1 MADPIRWARYR
12 WQRLISAEGR
22 ESSSSNSSSKCHQSS
37 KTTGKHRIVIPCL
50 GHFKEEYEKVSKLY
64 MNNKIRTT
72 KYTLLNFLP
81 RNLFEQFH
89 RVANLYFL
97 FLVVLNWVPLVEA
110 FQKEITMLPL
120 VGVLTIIAVKD
131 GLEDYSRYKMD
142 KQINNLLTKVYSRCK
157 LAEEVIFHCPHGFSN
172 PFHPVWRVR
181 KEKKYIDECW
191 KNVNVGDFVRLSR
204 NEIIPAD
211 MVLLY
216 SSDLDGICYIET
228 AGLDGETNLK
238 QRQVV
243 KGYAEQ
249 VSEIDPE
256 EFSSRIECESP
267 NNNLSRFR
275 GFVEHSNKDRV
286 ALSKENLLLRGCTVR
301 NTEAVVGIVVYAG
314 HETKAMLNNNGPHYK
329 RSKLERKVNTDILWC
344 VLLLILMCL
353 TGAIGHGIWLTRY
366 SEIPFINIPKPD
378 GKSVPPVLAGFY
390 MFWTMIILLQVLIPV
405 SLYVS
410 IEIVK
415 LGQIYLI
422 QNDIDFYHEKTDSTI
437 QCRALN
443 IAEDLGQ
450 IQYIFSDKTGTL
462 TENKMVFRRCSI
474 AGQEYCH
481 EENAKRLESYQ
492 DMDSE
497 HEDSVDCQ
505 CGSSTHMSKWQR
517 HSCRAVCEPL
527 NRKSLNQLSG
537 SYPAFIR
544 ENGAGGGPHSG
555 HMAFSSPIETDV
567 IPDTQLLEKFS
578 QISFHSYQQSEEA
591 SSKLTLE
598 TMYITDFFLA
608 LAICNTVVVSV
619 PHQPRQKMRLS
630 SLGRMP
636 IKSLEDIR
644 QMFQRLSVRRLSSS
658 PLPSVKESS
667 SESPNSFVRKLS
679 IFRMKLASPALDGA
693 AQRAGEPHNTD
704 SPENSQVPQELDM
717 VNGAGCEPNSAVSS
731 IELSPLPKLCYEAE
745 SPDEAA
751 LVHAA
756 RAYKCVLQSRTPD
769 QVTVDFAGLGSL
781 TFQLLHILP
790 FDSLRKRMSVVV
802 RHPISNKVVVYT
814 KGADSVMMD
823 LLRTASEA
831 CTNNSEI
838 EEKIKERTQQHL
850 DDYARRGLRT
860 LCIAKKVMSDAEYAE
875 WLNHHF
881 LAETSIDNREKLL
894 LESATRLET
903 ELTLLGATGIEDRLQ
918 EGVPDT
924 IQALR
929 KAGIKIWMLTGDKR
943 ETAVNIA
950 YACKLLEPD
959 DRIFSL
965 KSQSRDVC
973 ALVMSK
979 ILEDIQKNAS
989 AKKKPSQKLGNVFTS
1004 PSTQTPGFSAGLVI
1018 DGRTLEH
1025 VLHDSLQ
1032 SIFLEL
1038 TEKCRAVVCC
1048 QATPLQ
1054 KSVLVKLVRSKLKAV
1069 TLAVGD
1075 GANDV
1080 SMIQVADTGVGI
1092 SGQEGMQA
1100 VMASDFAI
1108 SQFRH
1113 LRKLLLVHGHW
1124 CYTRLANMVLYY
1136 FYKNVTYVNLLF
1148 WYQFF
1153 CGFSGTSMTDYWILI
1168 LFNLLFTSVP
1178 PIIYGVL
1185 DKDVSAEILMQLPQL
1200 YMMSQKSVA
1209 YVPSTLWITLLDAFY
1224 QSLVC
1229 FFVPYFTYYDS
1240 DIDIL
1245 SFGNPINTAALFT
1258 ILFHLLIEC
1267 KSVTWIHTVV
1277 IVGSILFYFIFT
1289 LAFGATCKTHN
1300 PRSNSYWI
1308 MEKHITDPVFYLV
1321 FLLTTCVA
1329 LLPRYFLRVLQGTLF
1344 PSPLLRAKHLDRL
1357 TLEGQTE
1364 AIKRWKD
1371 ECDVNDRGES
1381 QATSV
1386 SFSSAAGA
1394 VSEEETIDSVLP
1406 TSKTPFQACSRDGL
1420 VEDTSSLLDI
1430 QDDSG
1435 STNDLNSK
1443 KTEFL
1448 NLSKE
1453 TNTDTFGGINS
1464 CAKVSACASE
1474 VGSSAVSPADKA
1486 GLNSLLCEEDALV
1499 CFTKL
1504 EC

>member
-1 MADPIRWARYR
+1 MADPIQWARYR
-12 WQRLISAEGR
+12 WQRLISTEGG
-22 ESSSSNSSSKCHQSS
+22 EGSSSSSSSNKCYQSS
-37 KTTGKHRIVIPCL
+37 KTSGKHRIVIPCL

-120 VGVLTIIAVKD
+120 IAVLTIIAVKD
-131 GLEDYSRYKMD
+131 GLEDYSKYKMD
-142 KQINNLLTKVYSRCK
+142 KRINNLLTKVYS
-157 LAEEVIFHCPHGFSN
+157 
-172 PFHPVWRVR
+172 R

-191 KNVNVGDFVRLSR
+191 KNVNVGDFIRLSR

-216 SSDLDGICYIET
+216 SSDPDGICYIET

-243 KGYAEQ
+243 RGYSEQ

-256 EFSSRIECESP
+256 KFSSRIECESP
-267 NNNLSRFR
+267 NNDLTRFR

-286 ALSKENLLLRGCTVR
+286 GLSKENLLLRGCTVR

-314 HETKAMLNNNGPHYK
+314 HETKAMLNNSGPHYK

-353 TGAIGHGIWLTRY
+353 TGAIGHGIWLSRY
-366 SEIPFINIPKPD
+366 SEIPFFNIPEPD
-378 GKSVPPVLAGFY
+378 GKLISPTLAGFN

-422 QNDIDFYHEKTDSTI
+422 QNDIDFYHEKTDSTV

-492 DMDSE
+492 EVNSE
-497 HEDSVDCQ
+497 DEDSADRQ
-505 CGSSTHMSKWQR
+505 CGSSTHMSEW
-517 HSCRAVCEPL
+517 HGHNCSAVNEPL
-527 NRKSLNQLSG
+527 NRKSLHQLSG
-537 SYPAFIR
+537 SYPAPGR
-544 ENGAGGGPHSG
+544 EDRAGDVPHSG
-555 HMAFSSPIETDV
+555 HFAFSSPIETDV
-567 IPDTQLLEKFS
+567 VPDTQLLEKFN
-578 QISFHSYQQSEEA
+578 QISSHSCQQSEEA
-591 SSKLTLE
+591 SSNLSLE

-619 PHQPRQKMRLS
+619 PNQPRKKMRLS
-630 SLGRMP
+630 SLGRTP
-636 IKSLEDIR
+636 IKSLEEIR
-644 QMFQRLSVRRLSSS
+644 QMFQRFSVWRLSSS

-667 SESPNSFVRKLS
+667 SESPSSFVSKLS

-693 AQRAGEPHNTD
+693 VQGAAEPLNTD
-704 SPENSQVPQELDM
+704 SPENSPVPQELDI
-717 VNGAGCEPNSAVSS
+717 VNAAVGCEHNSAASS
-731 IELSPLPKLCYEAE
+731 FELSPLPKLCYEAE

-756 RAYKCVLQSRTPD
+756 RAYKCILQSRTPD

-790 FDSLRKRMSVVV
+790 FDSVRKRMSVVV
-802 RHPISNKVVVYT
+802 RHPVSNSVVVYT

-823 LLRTASEA
+823 LLRTASEG
-831 CTNNSEI
+831 TNNSEM
-838 EEKIKERTQQHL
+838 EQKKIKERTQKHL

-860 LCIAKKVMSDAEYAE
+860 LCVAKKVLSDAEYAE

-881 LAETSIDNREKLL
+881 LAETSIDNREVLL
-894 LESATRLET
+894 LESAIRLET

-959 DRIFSL
+959 DRIFTL
-965 KSQSRDVC
+965 KSQSRDAC

-979 ILEDIQKNAS
+979 ILEGIQKNTS
-989 AKKKPSQKLGNVFTS
+989 AKKKPSQKLGNVFAS
-1004 PSTQTPGFSAGLVI
+1004 PSTQAPGFSAGLVI

-1032 SIFLEL
+1032 NIFLEL

-1048 QATPLQ
+1048 RATPLQ
-1054 KSVLVKLVRSKLKAV
+1054 KSVLVRLVRNKLKAM

-1124 CYTRLANMVLYY
+1124 CYTRLTNMVLYF
-1136 FYKNVTYVNLLF
+1136 FYKNVAYVNLLF

-1185 DKDVSAEILMQLPQL
+1185 DKDVPAEILMQLPQL

-1209 YVPSTLWITLLDAFY
+1209 YLPSTFWMTLLDAFY

-1229 FFVPYFTYYDS
+1229 FFVPYFTYYGS
-1240 DIDIL
+1240 DIDIF
-1245 SFGNPINTAALFT
+1245 SFGNPINTAALFI

-1277 IVGSILFYFIFT
+1277 IIGSILFYFVFT
-1289 LAFGATCKTHN
+1289 LAFGATFKTRN
-1300 PRSNSYWI
+1300 QPSNSYWI
-1308 MEKHITDPVFYLV
+1308 MEKHMTDPVFYLV
-1321 FLLTTCVA
+1321 CILTTCVA
-1329 LLPRYFLRVLQGTLF
+1329 LLPRYLLRVLQGTLF
-1344 PSPLLRAKHLDRL
+1344 MSPVVRAKHLDRL
-1357 TLEGQTE
+1357 TPEEQKE

-1371 ECDVNDRGES
+1371 DFIVNGRVEF
-1381 QATSV
+1381 QATS
-1386 SFSSAAGA
+1386 
-1394 VSEEETIDSVLP
+1394 
-1406 TSKTPFQACSRDGL
+1406 
-1420 VEDTSSLLDI
+1420 
-1430 QDDSG
+1430 
-1435 STNDLNSK
+1435 
-1443 KTEFL
+1443 
-1448 NLSKE
+1448 
-1453 TNTDTFGGINS
+1453 
-1464 CAKVSACASE
+1464 
-1474 VGSSAVSPADKA
+1474 GSSTFCS
-1486 GLNSLLCEEDALV
+1486 S
-1499 CFTKL
+1499 
-1504 EC
+1504 

>member
-12 WQRLISAEGR
+12 WQRLISTEGG
-22 ESSSSNSSSKCHQSS
+22 ESSSSNNSTNKCYQSS
-37 KTTGKHRIVIPCL
+37 KTIGKHRIVIPCL

-64 MNNKIRTT
+64 MNNKIQTT

-81 RNLFEQFH
+81 QNLFEQFH

-120 VGVLTIIAVKD
+120 VAVLTIIAVKD
-131 GLEDYSRYKMD
+131 GLEDYSKYKMD
-142 KQINNLLTKVYSRCK
+142 KQINNLLTKVYSR
-157 LAEEVIFHCPHGFSN
+157 
-172 PFHPVWRVR
+172 
-181 KEKKYIDECW
+181 KEKKYMDECW
-191 KNVNVGDFVRLSR
+191 KNVNVGDFIRLSR
-204 NEIIPAD
+204 NEVIPAD

-216 SSDLDGICYIET
+216 SSDPDGICYIDT
-228 AGLDGETNLK
+228 AGLDGESNLK

-243 KGYAEQ
+243 RGFSEQ

-256 EFSSRIECESP
+256 KFSSRIVCENP
-267 NNNLSRFR
+267 NNDLSHFK

-286 ALSKENLLLRGCTVR
+286 GLSKENLLLRGCTVR

-314 HETKAMLNNNGPHYK
+314 HETKAMLNNSGPHYK

-353 TGAIGHGIWLTRY
+353 TGAIGHGIWLSRY
-366 SEIPFINIPKPD
+366 SEIPFFNIPEPD
-378 GKSVPPVLAGFY
+378 GKWIPPTLAGFN
-390 MFWTMIILLQVLIPV
+390 MFWTMIILLQVLIPI

-474 AGQEYCH
+474 AGREYCH

-492 DMDSE
+492 EMDSE
-497 HEDSVDCQ
+497 DEDSADHQ
-505 CGSSTHMSKWQR
+505 CSASIHMSKWR
-517 HSCRAVCEPL
+517 GHNCRAVNEPL
-527 NRKSLNQLSG
+527 NRKSLDRLPG
-537 SYPAFIR
+537 SSPVLGR
-544 ENGAGGGPHSG
+544 EDGTGDVPHLG
-555 HMAFSSPIETDV
+555 HVAFSSPIETDV
-567 IPDTQLLEKFS
+567 VPDAQLLEKFR
-578 QISFHSYQQSEEA
+578 QISSYSCQQSEEA
-591 SSKLTLE
+591 SSKLSLE

-619 PHQPRQKMRLS
+619 PNQPRQKMRLS
-630 SLGRMP
+630 PLGRMP
-636 IKSLEDIR
+636 IKSLEEIR

-658 PLPSVKESS
+658 PLQSVKESS
-667 SESPNSFVRKLS
+667 SESPNSFVSKLS
-679 IFRMKLASPALDGA
+679 IFRTKLSSPALDGA
-693 AQRAGEPHNTD
+693 AQRAAEPHNTD
-704 SPENSQVPQELDM
+704 SPENSQVPQELEM
-717 VNGAGCEPNSAVSS
+717 VNVAADCEHNSAVSS

-756 RAYKCVLQSRTPD
+756 RAYKCILQSRTPD
-769 QVTVDFAGLGSL
+769 RVTVDFAGLGSL

-790 FDSLRKRMSVVV
+790 FDSVRKRMSVVV
-802 RHPISNKVVVYT
+802 RHPVSSKVVVYT

-823 LLRTASEA
+823 LLRTVSED
-831 CTNNSEI
+831 TKNSEM
-838 EEKIKERTQQHL
+838 EQKKIKERTQKHL

-860 LCIAKKVMSDAEYAE
+860 LCVAKKVMSDSEYAE

-881 LAETSIDNREKLL
+881 LAETSIDNREELL
-894 LESATRLET
+894 LESAIRLET

-959 DRIFSL
+959 DRIFTL
-965 KSQSRDVC
+965 RSQSRDAC
-973 ALVMSK
+973 ALVMNK
-979 ILEDIQKNAS
+979 ILEGIQNTS
-989 AKKKPSQKLGNVFTS
+989 AKKRPSHKLGSVSAS
-1004 PSTQTPGFSAGLVI
+1004 PPTQTPGFSAGLVI

-1032 SIFLEL
+1032 NIFLEL

-1048 QATPLQ
+1048 RATPLQ
-1054 KSVLVKLVRSKLKAV
+1054 KSVLVRLVRNKLKAM

-1080 SMIQVADTGVGI
+1080 SMIQVADIGVGI

-1100 VMASDFAI
+1100 VMASDFAV

-1124 CYTRLANMVLYY
+1124 CYTRLTNMVLYF
-1136 FYKNVTYVNLLF
+1136 FYKNVAYVNLLF

-1209 YVPSTLWITLLDAFY
+1209 YLPSTFWITLLDAFY

-1229 FFVPYFTYYDS
+1229 FFVPYFTYYGS
-1240 DIDIL
+1240 DIDIF
-1245 SFGNPINTAALFT
+1245 SFGNPINTAALFI

-1277 IVGSILFYFIFT
+1277 LVGSILLYFIFT
-1289 LAFGATCKTHN
+1289 LAFGATHN
-1300 PRSNSYWI
+1300 SPSNPYWI
-1308 MEKHITDPVFYLV
+1308 MEKHMMDPVFYLV
-1321 FLLTTCVA
+1321 CLLTTCVA
-1329 LLPRYFLRVLQGTLF
+1329 LLPRYLLRVLQGTLF
-1344 PSPLLRAKHLDRL
+1344 PSPVLRAKHLERL
-1357 TLEGQTE
+1357 TPWEQRE
-1364 AIKRWKD
+1364 AIKRWND
-1371 ECDVNDRGES
+1371 DCAVNSGVES
-1381 QATSV
+1381 QATSGA
-1386 SFSSAAGA
+1386 SSSATGA
-1394 VSEEETIDSVLP
+1394 VSEEESIASVLP

-1420 VEDTSSLLDI
+1420 VEDTSISPDI
-1430 QDDSG
+1430 
-1435 STNDLNSK
+1435 
-1443 KTEFL
+1443 
-1448 NLSKE
+1448 
-1453 TNTDTFGGINS
+1453 
-1464 CAKVSACASE
+1464 
-1474 VGSSAVSPADKA
+1474 
-1486 GLNSLLCEEDALV
+1486 
-1499 CFTKL
+1499 
-1504 EC
+1504 

>member
-1 MADPIRWARYR
+1 MVFLTA
-12 WQRLISAEGR
+12 
-22 ESSSSNSSSKCHQSS
+22 
-37 KTTGKHRIVIPCL
+37 L
-50 GHFKEEYEKVSKLY
+50 GDLK
-64 MNNKIRTT
+64 
-72 KYTLLNFLP
+72 
-81 RNLFEQFH
+81 

-142 KQINNLLTKVYSRCK
+142 KQINNLLTKVYS
-157 LAEEVIFHCPHGFSN
+157 
-172 PFHPVWRVR
+172 R

-275 GFVEHSNKDRV
+275 GFVEHSDTDRV
-286 ALSKENLLLRGCTVR
+286 ALSKDNLLLRGCTVR

-314 HETKAMLNNNGPHYK
+314 HETKAMLNNSGPHYK
-329 RSKLERKVNTDILWC
+329 RSKLERRVNTDILWC

-366 SEIPFINIPKPD
+366 SEIPFFNIPKPD
-378 GKSVPPVLAGFY
+378 GKSVPPILGGFY

-474 AGQEYCH
+474 AGREYCH

-492 DMDSE
+492 EMHSE
-497 HEDSVDCQ
+497 DEDSADCQ
-505 CGSSTHMSKWQR
+505 CGSSAHTSEWHR
-517 HSCRAVCEPL
+517 HNCRAVCEPL
-527 NRKSLNQLSG
+527 NRKSVNRLSG

-544 ENGAGGGPHSG
+544 EGGAGGGPQSG

-567 IPDTQLLEKFS
+567 IPDAQLLEKFS

-591 SSKLTLE
+591 SSKLSLE

-667 SESPNSFVRKLS
+667 SESPSSFVRKLS
-679 IFRMKLASPALDGA
+679 IFKMKLASPALNGA
-693 AQRAGEPHNTD
+693 TQRAGEPHNTD
-704 SPENSQVPQELDM
+704 SPENSQVPQELDT
-717 VNGAGCEPNSAVSS
+717 VNVAAGCEPSNAVSS
-731 IELSPLPKLCYEAE
+731 IELSPLPKLYYEAE

-769 QVTVDFAGLGSL
+769 QVTVDFGGLGSL

-823 LLRTASEA
+823 LLRTASE
-831 CTNNSEI
+831 EI
-838 EEKIKERTQQHL
+838 EEKRIKERTQQHL

-903 ELTLLGATGIEDRLQ
+903 DLTLLGATGIEDRLQ

-959 DRIFSL
+959 DRIFTL

-989 AKKKPSQKLGNVFTS
+989 AKKKPRQKLGNVSAS
-1004 PSTQTPGFSAGLVI
+1004 PSTQAPGFSAGLVI

-1032 SIFLEL
+1032 NIFLEL

-1054 KSVLVKLVRSKLKAV
+1054 KSVLVKLVRSKLEAM

-1080 SMIQVADTGVGI
+1080 SMIQVADIGVGI

-1100 VMASDFAI
+1100 VMASDFAV

-1124 CYTRLANMVLYY
+1124 CYTRLTNMVLYY

-1200 YMMSQKSVA
+1200 YTMSQKSVA
-1209 YVPSTLWITLLDAFY
+1209 YLPSTLWITLLDAFY

-1277 IVGSILFYFIFT
+1277 IVGSILCYFIFT

-1308 MEKHITDPVFYLV
+1308 MEKHMTDPVFYLV

-1329 LLPRYFLRVLQGTLF
+1329 LLPRYLLRVLQGTLF
-1344 PSPLLRAKHLDRL
+1344 PSQLLRAKRLDRL
-1357 TLEGQTE
+1357 TPEGQRE
-1364 AIKRWKD
+1364 SIKTWKA
-1371 ECDVNDRGES
+1371 ECNVNDRGES
-1381 QATSV
+1381 QVTSV

-1394 VSEEETIDSVLP
+1394 VSEEESIDNVLP

-1420 VEDTSSLLDI
+1420 VEDTSFLLDI
-1430 QDDSG
+1430 QDDSS
-1435 STNDLNSK
+1435 STNCLNSK

-1453 TNTDTFGGINS
+1453 TNTDTFADNNS
-1464 CAKVSACASE
+1464 CAKVCVCASE
-1474 VGSSAVSPADKA
+1474 SSAVSLAEKA
-1486 GLNSLLCEEDALV
+1486 GLNSLLCEEDAL
-1499 CFTKL
+1499 L
-1504 EC
+1504 

>member
-22 ESSSSNSSSKCHQSS
+22 EGSSSSNSNNKCYQSS
-37 KTTGKHRIVIPCL
+37 KTIGKHRIVIPCL

-120 VGVLTIIAVKD
+120 VAVLTIIAVKD
-131 GLEDYSRYKMD
+131 GLEDYSKYKMD
-142 KQINNLLTKVYSRCK
+142 KQINNLLTKVYS
-157 LAEEVIFHCPHGFSN
+157 
-172 PFHPVWRVR
+172 R

-191 KNVNVGDFVRLSR
+191 KNVNVGDFIRLSR

-216 SSDLDGICYIET
+216 SSDPDGICYIET

-243 KGYAEQ
+243 RGYSEQ

-256 EFSSRIECESP
+256 KFSSRIECESP
-267 NNNLSRFR
+267 NNDLSRFR

-286 ALSKENLLLRGCTVR
+286 GLSKENLLLRGCTVR

-314 HETKAMLNNNGPHYK
+314 HETKAMLNNSGPHYK
-329 RSKLERKVNTDILWC
+329 RSKLERRVNTDILWC

-353 TGAIGHGIWLTRY
+353 TGAIGHGIWLSRY
-366 SEIPFINIPKPD
+366 SEIPFFNIPEPD
-378 GKSVPPVLAGFY
+378 GKSIPPTLAGFN
-390 MFWTMIILLQVLIPV
+390 MFWTMIILLQ
-405 SLYVS
+405 
-410 IEIVK
+410 
-415 LGQIYLI
+415 
-422 QNDIDFYHEKTDSTI
+422 KTDSTI

-492 DMDSE
+492 EMDSE
-497 HEDSVDCQ
+497 DEDSADRQ
-505 CGSSTHMSKWQR
+505 CGSSTHMSKCQG
-517 HSCRAVCEPL
+517 HNCRGVNEPL
-527 NRKSLNQLSG
+527 NRKSLKQLSG
-537 SYPAFIR
+537 SYPALGR
-544 ENGAGGGPHSG
+544 EDGAGDVPHSG
-555 HMAFSSPIETDV
+555 RVAFSSPIETDV
-567 IPDTQLLEKFS
+567 VPDTQLLEKFS
-578 QISFHSYQQSEEA
+578 QISSHSYQQAEEA
-591 SSKLTLE
+591 ISKLSLE

-619 PHQPRQKMRLS
+619 PNQPRQKMRRS

-636 IKSLEDIR
+636 IKSLEEIR
-644 QMFQRLSVRRLSSS
+644 QMFQRLSVWRLSSS

-667 SESPNSFVRKLS
+667 PESPNSFVSKLS
-679 IFRMKLASPALDGA
+679 IFRMKLASSASDAAAEGA
-693 AQRAGEPHNTD
+693 AEPLNTD
-704 SPENSQVPQELDM
+704 CPENCQMPQELDM
-717 VNGAGCEPNSAVSS
+717 VNVAAGCEHSSAASS
-731 IELSPLPKLCYEAE
+731 TEESPLTKLCYEAE

-756 RAYKCVLQSRTPD
+756 RAYKCILQSRTPD

-790 FDSLRKRMSVVV
+790 FDSVRKRMSVVV
-802 RHPISNKVVVYT
+802 RHPVSNSVVVYT

-823 LLRTASEA
+823 LLRTASEVG
-831 CTNNSEI
+831 TSNSEM
-838 EEKIKERTQQHL
+838 EQKKIKERTQKHL

-875 WLNHHF
+875 WLNQHF
-881 LAETSIDNREKLL
+881 LAETSIDNREALL

-943 ETAVNIA
+943 ETAINIA

-959 DRIFSL
+959 DRIFTL
-965 KSQSRDVC
+965 KSQSKDAC

-979 ILEDIQKNAS
+979 ILEGIQKNTS
-989 AKKKPSQKLGNVFTS
+989 AKKNSSQNLGNVSAS
-1004 PSTQTPGFSAGLVI
+1004 PSTQAPGFSAGLVI
-1018 DGRTLEH
+1018 DGSTLEH

-1032 SIFLEL
+1032 NIFLEL

-1054 KSVLVKLVRSKLKAV
+1054 KSVLVRLVRNKLKAM

-1124 CYTRLANMVLYY
+1124 CYTRLTNMVLYF
-1136 FYKNVTYVNLLF
+1136 FYKNVAYVNLLF

-1185 DKDVSAEILMQLPQL
+1185 DKDVPAEILMQLPQL

-1209 YVPSTLWITLLDAFY
+1209 YLPSTFWITLLDAFY

-1229 FFVPYFTYYDS
+1229 FFVPYFTYYGS
-1240 DIDIL
+1240 DIDIF
-1245 SFGNPINTAALFT
+1245 SFGNPINTAALFI
-1258 ILFHLLIEC
+1258 ILLHLLIEC

-1277 IVGSILFYFIFT
+1277 IVGSILFYFVFS

-1300 PRSNSYWI
+1300 PPSNPYWI
-1308 MEKHITDPVFYLV
+1308 MEKHMSDPVFYLV
-1321 FLLTTCVA
+1321 CLLTTCVA
-1329 LLPRYFLRVLQGTLF
+1329 LLPRYLLRVLQGTLF
-1344 PSPLLRAKHLDRL
+1344 MSPVVRAKHLDRL
-1357 TLEGQTE
+1357 THEEQRE

-1371 ECDVNDRGES
+1371 DCIVNCRVEF
-1381 QATSV
+1381 QATSG
-1386 SFSSAAGA
+1386 SSIPATGA
-1394 VSEEETIDSVLP
+1394 VSEEESITSVLP
-1406 TSKTPFQACSRDGL
+1406 TSKTPFQACLRDGL
-1420 VEDTSSLLDI
+1420 VEDTSFLPDI
-1430 QDDSG
+1430 QDESG
-1435 STNDLNSK
+1435 TTNGLNSEK
-1443 KTEFL
+1443 PVFL
-1448 NLSKE
+1448 NSSKE
-1453 TNTDTFGGINS
+1453 TNSDTLDGKNS
-1464 CAKVSACASE
+1464 GAKVRACASE
-1474 VGSSAVSPADKA
+1474 EVSSAVSLGHKAD
-1486 GLNSLLCEEDALV
+1486 LNSVLCEEDTLV
-1499 CFTKL
+1499 YFTKL

>member
-22 ESSSSNSSSKCHQSS
+22 ECSSSSNSSSKCYQSS

-72 KYTLLNFLP
+72 RYTLLTFLP

-89 RVANLYFL
+89 RAANLYFL

-120 VGVLTIIAVKD
+120 LGVLTIIAVKD

-142 KQINNLLTKVYSRCK
+142 KQINNLVTKVYSR
-157 LAEEVIFHCPHGFSN
+157 
-172 PFHPVWRVR
+172 
-181 KEKKYIDECW
+181 KEKKYVDECW
-191 KNVNVGDFVRLSR
+191 KNVSVGDFIRLSR

-216 SSDLDGICYIET
+216 SSDPDGICYIET

-243 KGYAEQ
+243 RGFSEQ

-267 NNNLSRFR
+267 NNDLSRFR
-275 GFVEHSNKDRV
+275 GFVEHSNMDRV
-286 ALSKENLLLRGCTVR
+286 GLSKENLLLRGCTVR

-314 HETKAMLNNNGPHYK
+314 HETKAMLNNSGPHYK
-329 RSKLERKVNTDILWC
+329 RSKLERKVNADILWC
-344 VLLLILMCL
+344 VLLLLLMCL
-353 TGAIGHGIWLTRY
+353 TGAIGHGIWLSRY
-366 SEIPFINIPKPD
+366 SEIPFFNIPRPD
-378 GKSVPPVLAGFY
+378 GKSSPPALAGFY
-390 MFWTMIILLQVLIPV
+390 MFWTMIILLQVLIPI

-492 DMDSE
+492 EMDSE
-497 HEDSVDCQ
+497 DENSADCQ
-505 CGSSTHMSKWQR
+505 CDSSTPRSKYQGF
-517 HSCRAVCEPL
+517 CQAVCEPL
-527 NRKSLNQLSG
+527 NGKSLNQLSG
-537 SYPAFIR
+537 SYSAFKGQD
-544 ENGAGGGPHSG
+544 EAGDTPHSG
-555 HMAFSSPIETDV
+555 DMAFSSPIETDV
-567 IPDTQLLEKFS
+567 VPDTQLLEKFS
-578 QISFHSYQQSEEA
+578 QISFRSYQQSEEA
-591 SSKLTLE
+591 SGELSLE

-608 LAICNTVVVSV
+608 LAICNTVVVSD
-619 PHQPRQKMRLS
+619 PNQPRQKMRVS
-630 SLGRMP
+630 SLSKMP
-636 IKSLEDIR
+636 IKSLEEIR
-644 QMFQRLSVRRLSSS
+644 QMFQRFSVWRLSSS

-667 SESPNSFVRKLS
+667 SESPNNFVRKLS
-679 IFRMKLASPALDGA
+679 IFRMKLASPTLDGA
-693 AQRAGEPHNTD
+693 AQRVFEPHKTD
-704 SPENSQVPQELDM
+704 SPENSQVPGELHL
-717 VNGAGCEPNSAVSS
+717 VNVAAGGEPNQAMSS
-731 IELSPLPKLCYEAE
+731 IELSPIPKLCYEAE

-790 FDSLRKRMSVVV
+790 FDSVRKRMSVVV
-802 RHPISNKVVVYT
+802 RHPVSNKVVVYT

-823 LLRTASEA
+823 LLRPAPEVHS
-831 CTNNSEI
+831 NSSEI
-838 EEKIKERTQQHL
+838 EEKIKDRTQQHL
-850 DDYARRGLRT
+850 DGYARRGLRT

-875 WLNHHF
+875 WLNHRF
-881 LAETSIDNREKLL
+881 LAETSIDNREDLL
-894 LESATRLET
+894 LESAMRLET
-903 ELTLLGATGIEDRLQ
+903 KLTLLGATGIEDRLQ

-950 YACKLLEPD
+950 YACKLLEPE
-959 DRIFSL
+959 DRIFTL
-965 KSQSRDVC
+965 KSQSRDAC

-979 ILEDIQKNAS
+979 ILETIQKNAS
-989 AKKKPSQKLGNVFTS
+989 VKKKNSEKLENVS
-1004 PSTQTPGFSAGLVI
+1004 ACPSTQAQGFNAGLVI

-1032 SIFLEL
+1032 NIFLEL
-1038 TEKCRAVVCC
+1038 TGKCRAVVCC

-1054 KSVLVKLVRSKLKAV
+1054 KSVLVKLVRSKLKAM

-1124 CYTRLANMVLYY
+1124 CYSRLTNMVLYY

-1185 DKDVSAEILMQLPQL
+1185 DKDVSAEILMELPQL
-1200 YMMSQKSVA
+1200 YTMSQKSVA
-1209 YVPSTLWITLLDAFY
+1209 YLPSTFWITLLDAFY

-1229 FFVPYFTYYDS
+1229 FFVPYFTYCGS
-1240 DIDIL
+1240 DIDIF
-1245 SFGNPINTAALFT
+1245 SFGNPINTAALF
-1258 ILFHLLIEC
+1258 IMLFHLLIEC

-1277 IVGSILFYFIFT
+1277 IVGSILFYFVFT

-1300 PRSNSYWI
+1300 PRSDFYWI
-1308 MEKHITDPVFYLV
+1308 MEKHMADPVFYLV
-1321 FLLTTCVA
+1321 CLLTTCIA
-1329 LLPRYFLRVLQGTLF
+1329 LLPRYLTRVLQGTLF
-1344 PSPLLRAKHLDRL
+1344 PSPVLRAKYLVRL
-1357 TLEGQTE
+1357 SPEEQRK
-1364 AIKRWKD
+1364 AIRRWKD
-1371 ECDVNDRGES
+1371 ECNVNDRVKL
-1381 QATSV
+1381 QPTSV
-1386 SFSSAAGA
+1386 PSAAGA
-1394 VSEEETIDSVLP
+1394 VSKEERTDSVLP
-1406 TSKTPFQACSRDGL
+1406 ASKTSFQTCLRDGL
-1420 VEDTSSLLDI
+1420 VKNTSLLPDI
-1430 QDDSG
+1430 QVESG
-1435 STNDLNSK
+1435 STSGLNSE
-1443 KTEFL
+1443 KTEFI
-1448 NLSKE
+1448 KE
-1453 TNTDTFGGINS
+1453 N
-1464 CAKVSACASE
+1464 
-1474 VGSSAVSPADKA
+1474 
-1486 GLNSLLCEEDALV
+1486 
-1499 CFTKL
+1499 
-1504 EC
+1504 

>member
-12 WQRLISAEGR
+12 WRRLISTEGT
-22 ESSSSNSSSKCHQSS
+22 ECSSNCSSSKCCQSS

-64 MNNKIRTT
+64 MNNKIQTT
-72 KYTLLNFLP
+72 RYTLLNFLP

-120 VGVLTIIAVKD
+120 LGVLTVIAVKD

-142 KQINNLLTKVYSRCK
+142 KQINNLVTKVYS
-157 LAEEVIFHCPHGFSN
+157 
-172 PFHPVWRVR
+172 R

-216 SSDLDGICYIET
+216 SSDPDGICYIET

-243 KGYAEQ
+243 RGYSEQ

-256 EFSSRIECESP
+256 EYSSRIECESP
-267 NNNLSRFR
+267 NNDLSRFR
-275 GFVEHSNKDRV
+275 GFVEHSNMDRV
-286 ALSKENLLLRGCTVR
+286 GLSKENLLLRGCAVR

-314 HETKAMLNNNGPHYK
+314 HETKAMLNNSGPHYK
-329 RSKLERKVNTDILWC
+329 RSKMERKVNSDILWC
-344 VLLLILMCL
+344 VLLLLLMCL
-353 TGAIGHGIWLTRY
+353 TGAIGHGIWLSTY
-366 SEIPFINIPKPD
+366 SEVPFFNIPRPD
-378 GKSVPPVLAGFY
+378 GKSSHPILAGFY
-390 MFWTMIILLQVLIPV
+390 MFWTMIILFQVLIPV

-437 QCRALN
+437 QCQALN
-443 IAEDLGQ
+443 ITEDLGQ

-481 EENAKRLESYQ
+481 EGNAKRLESYQ
-492 DMDSE
+492 EMDLE
-497 HEDSVDCQ
+497 DEDSTDCQ
-505 CGSSTHMSKWQR
+505 CGSSIPTSKCQG
-517 HSCRAVCEPL
+517 HNCRAECEPL
-527 NRKSLNQLSG
+527 NRKSLNHSG
-537 SYPAFIR
+537 SYSAFKR
-544 ENGAGGGPHSG
+544 QDEAGDIPHSG
-555 HMAFSSPIETDV
+555 DMAFSSPIETDV
-567 IPDTQLLEKFS
+567 VPDTQLRQKFS

-591 SSKLTLE
+591 SSKLSLE

-608 LAICNTVVVSV
+608 LAICNTVVVSG

-630 SLGRMP
+630 SPSRMP
-636 IKSLEDIR
+636 IKPLEEIR
-644 QMFQRLSVRRLSSS
+644 QMFQRFSVWRLSSS
-658 PLPSVKESS
+658 PLPSVKEAS
-667 SESPNSFVRKLS
+667 SESPNNFVKKLS
-679 IFRMKLASPALDGA
+679 LFRMKLASPTLDGA
-693 AQRAGEPHNTD
+693 AHRVSEPHNTD
-704 SPENSQVPQELDM
+704 SPENSQVPGELHLVD
-717 VNGAGCEPNSAVSS
+717 VAAGGEPNQAVSS
-731 IELSPLPKLCYEAE
+731 IELSPIPKLCYEAE

-781 TFQLLHILP
+781 KFQLLHILP

-802 RHPISNKVVVYT
+802 RHPVSNKVVVYT

-823 LLRTASEA
+823 LLRTASEVH
-831 CTNNSEI
+831 TNNSEI
-838 EEKIKERTQQHL
+838 EENIKERTQQHL

-875 WLNHHF
+875 WLNHRF
-881 LAETSIDNREKLL
+881 LAETSIDNREDLL
-894 LESATRLET
+894 LESAMRLET
-903 ELTLLGATGIEDRLQ
+903 KLTLLGATGIEDRLQ
-918 EGVPDT
+918 EGVPDI

-950 YACKLLEPD
+950 YACKLLEPE
-959 DRIFSL
+959 DRIFTL
-965 KSQSRDVC
+965 KSQSRDAC

-979 ILEDIQKNAS
+979 ILEAIQKNAS
-989 AKKKPSQKLGNVFTS
+989 VKKKTSEKLGNVSAS
-1004 PSTQTPGFSAGLVI
+1004 PSTQTRGFSAGLVI

-1032 SIFLEL
+1032 NIFLEL

-1054 KSVLVKLVRSKLKAV
+1054 KSVLVKLVRSKLKAM

-1080 SMIQVADTGVGI
+1080 SMIQVADIGVGI
-1092 SGQEGMQA
+1092 SGQEGM
-1100 VMASDFAI
+1100 
-1108 SQFRH
+1108 QFRH

-1124 CYTRLANMVLYY
+1124 CYTRLTNMVLYY

-1185 DKDVSAEILMQLPQL
+1185 DKDVSAEILMELPQL
-1200 YMMSQKSVA
+1200 YTMSQKSVA
-1209 YVPSTLWITLLDAFY
+1209 YLPSAFWITLLDAFY

-1229 FFVPYFTYYDS
+1229 FFVPYFAYCGS
-1240 DIDIL
+1240 DIDIF
-1245 SFGNPINTAALFT
+1245 SFGNPINTAALF
-1258 ILFHLLIEC
+1258 IMLFHLLIEC

-1277 IVGSILFYFIFT
+1277 IVGSILFYFLFT
-1289 LAFGATCKTHN
+1289 LAFGATCNTQN
-1300 PRSNSYWI
+1300 PRSDFYWI
-1308 MEKHITDPVFYLV
+1308 MEKHMTDPVFYLV
-1321 FLLTTCVA
+1321 CLLTTCIA
-1329 LLPRYFLRVLQGTLF
+1329 LLPRYLIRVLQGTLF
-1344 PSPLLRAKHLDRL
+1344 PSPMLKAKYLVRL
-1357 TLEGQTE
+1357 SSEEQRK
-1364 AIKRWKD
+1364 AIQRWKD
-1371 ECDVNDRGES
+1371 ECNVNDRVEL
-1381 QATSV
+1381 QPTSV
-1386 SFSSAAGA
+1386 PSAAGA
-1394 VSEEETIDSVLP
+1394 VSKEESTDSVLP
-1406 TSKTPFQACSRDGL
+1406 ASKTPLQTCSRDGL
-1420 VEDTSSLLDI
+1420 VKNTSFLPDI
-1430 QDDSG
+1430 QDESG
-1435 STNDLNSK
+1435 STNGLNSE
-1443 KTEFL
+1443 KTEFI
-1448 NLSKE
+1448 KE
-1453 TNTDTFGGINS
+1453 N
-1464 CAKVSACASE
+1464 
-1474 VGSSAVSPADKA
+1474 
-1486 GLNSLLCEEDALV
+1486 
-1499 CFTKL
+1499 
-1504 EC
+1504 

>member
-12 WQRLISAEGR
+12 WQRLISTEGR
-22 ESSSSNSSSKCHQSS
+22 EGSRPSNSSNKYHQSS
-37 KTTGKHRIVIPCL
+37 KAIGKHRIVIPCL

-110 FQKEITMLPL
+110 FQKEIAMLPL
-120 VGVLTIIAVKD
+120 VAVLTIIAVKD
-131 GLEDYSRYKMD
+131 GLEDYSKYKMD
-142 KQINNLLTKVYSRCK
+142 KQINNLLTKVYS
-157 LAEEVIFHCPHGFSN
+157 
-172 PFHPVWRVR
+172 R

-191 KNVNVGDFVRLSR
+191 KNVNVGDFIRLSR

-228 AGLDGETNLK
+228 ASLDGETNLK

-243 KGYAEQ
+243 RGYSEQ

-256 EFSSRIECESP
+256 KFSSRIECESP
-267 NNNLSRFR
+267 NNDLGRFR

-286 ALSKENLLLRGCTVR
+286 GLSKENLLLRGCTVR

-314 HETKAMLNNNGPHYK
+314 HETKAMLNNSGPYYK

-353 TGAIGHGIWLTRY
+353 TGAIGHGIWLSRY
-366 SEIPFINIPKPD
+366 SEISFFTIPEPD
-378 GKSVPPVLAGFY
+378 GKLIPPTLAAFNV
-390 MFWTMIILLQVLIPV
+390 FWTMIILL
-405 SLYVS
+405 
-410 IEIVK
+410 
-415 LGQIYLI
+415 

-492 DMDSE
+492 EMDSE
-497 HEDSVDCQ
+497 DGDSADHQ
-505 CGSSTHMSKWQR
+505 CGSSMHISKWEGDD
-517 HSCRAVCEPL
+517 CRAVNEPL
-527 NRKSLNQLSG
+527 NRKSVNLLSG
-537 SYPAFIR
+537 SHSALGR
-544 ENGAGGGPHSG
+544 EDGAGDAPHSG
-555 HMAFSSPIETDV
+555 HVAFSSPIETDV
-567 IPDTQLLEKFS
+567 IPDTQLLKKFG
-578 QISFHSYQQSEEA
+578 QISSHSCDQSEA
-591 SSKLTLE
+591 SSKLSLE

-619 PHQPRQKMRLS
+619 PSQPRQKMRLS

-636 IKSLEDIR
+636 IKSLEEIR
-644 QMFQRLSVRRLSSS
+644 QMFQRLSIRRLSSS
-658 PLPSVKESS
+658 PLPNVKESS
-667 SESPNSFVRKLS
+667 SESPSSFVSKLS
-679 IFRMKLASPALDGA
+679 VFRMKMASPALDET
-693 AQRAGEPHNTD
+693 AQRAAELHNMD
-704 SPENSQVPQELDM
+704 SPENSHVPQELDM
-717 VNGAGCEPNSAVSS
+717 VNVAACCEHNSATSS

-756 RAYKCVLQSRTPD
+756 RAYRCILQSRTPD

-781 TFQLLHILP
+781 TFQVLHILP
-790 FDSLRKRMSVVV
+790 FDSVRKRMSVVV
-802 RHPISNKVVVYT
+802 RHPVSNKVVVYT
-814 KGADSVMMD
+814 KGADSVMMG
-823 LLRTASEA
+823 LLRTASED
-831 CTNNSEI
+831 TNNSEV
-838 EEKIKERTQQHL
+838 EQMKIKERTQKHL
-850 DDYARRGLRT
+850 DDYARKGLRT

-881 LAETSIDNREKLL
+881 LAETSIDNREELL
-894 LESATRLET
+894 LESAIRLET
-903 ELTLLGATGIEDRLQ
+903 KLTLLGATGIEDRLQ

-959 DRIFSL
+959 DRIFTL
-965 KSQSRDVC
+965 KSQNKDAC
-973 ALVMSK
+973 ALMMSK
-979 ILEDIQKNAS
+979 ILEGIQKNTS
-989 AKKKPSQKLGNVFTS
+989 KKQPGHKLGNVSATL
-1004 PSTQTPGFSAGLVI
+1004 STQSPGFSAGLVI

-1032 SIFLEL
+1032 NIFLEL

-1048 QATPLQ
+1048 RATPLQ
-1054 KSVLVKLVRSKLKAV
+1054 KSVLVRLVRNKLKAM

-1092 SGQEGMQA
+1092 FGQEGMQA
-1100 VMASDFAI
+1100 VMASDFAVC
-1108 SQFRH
+1108 QFRH
-1113 LRKLLLVHGHW
+1113 LKKLLLVHGHW
-1124 CYTRLANMVLYY
+1124 CYTRLTNMVLYF
-1136 FYKNVTYVNLLF
+1136 FYKNVAYVNLLF

-1185 DKDVSAEILMQLPQL
+1185 DKDVSAEVLLQLPQL
-1200 YMMSQKSVA
+1200 YMMSQKSLA
-1209 YVPSTLWITLLDAFY
+1209 YLPSTFWITLLDAFY
-1224 QSLVC
+1224 QSIVC
-1229 FFVPYFTYYDS
+1229 FFVPYFTYYGS
-1240 DIDIL
+1240 DIDIF
-1245 SFGNPINTAALFT
+1245 SFGNPINTAALFI

-1277 IVGSILFYFIFT
+1277 VVGSILFYFVFT

-1300 PRSNSYWI
+1300 PSSNPYWI
-1308 MEKHITDPVFYLV
+1308 MEQHMTDPVFYLV
-1321 FLLTTCVA
+1321 CLLTTCVA
-1329 LLPRYFLRVLQGTLF
+1329 LLPRYLLRVLQGTLF
-1344 PSPLLRAKHLDRL
+1344 PSPVLRAKHLDRL
-1357 TLEGQTE
+1357 TPEEQRE
-1364 AIKRWKD
+1364 AIKRWRD
-1371 ECDVNDRGES
+1371 
-1381 QATSV
+1381 
-1386 SFSSAAGA
+1386 
-1394 VSEEETIDSVLP
+1394 DSVVN
-1406 TSKTPFQACSRDGL
+1406 CR
-1420 VEDTSSLLDI
+1420 VELHTI
-1430 QDDSG
+1430 SG
-1435 STNDLNSK
+1435 SSSSVTAL
-1443 KTEFL
+1443 
-1448 NLSKE
+1448 E
-1453 TNTDTFGGINS
+1453 TRG
-1464 CAKVSACASE
+1464 
-1474 VGSSAVSPADKA
+1474 SPAGFCTLAQHDLTFPFRKQA
-1486 GLNSLLCEEDALV
+1486 
-1499 CFTKL
+1499 F
-1504 EC
+1504 

>member
-12 WQRLISAEGR
+12 WQRLISTEGG
-22 ESSSSNSSSKCHQSS
+22 EGSSSSNSSNKCYQSS
-37 KTTGKHRIVIPCL
+37 KTLGKHRIVIPCL

-97 FLVVLNWVPLVEA
+97 FLVVLNWIPLVEA

-120 VGVLTIIAVKD
+120 IAVLTIIAVKD
-131 GLEDYSRYKMD
+131 GLEDYSKYKMD
-142 KQINNLLTKVYSRCK
+142 KQINNLLTKVYS
-157 LAEEVIFHCPHGFSN
+157 
-172 PFHPVWRVR
+172 R

-191 KNVNVGDFVRLSR
+191 KNVNVGDFIRLSR

-216 SSDLDGICYIET
+216 SSDLDGICYIDT

-243 KGYAEQ
+243 RGYSEQ

-256 EFSSRIECESP
+256 KFSSRIECESP
-267 NNNLSRFR
+267 NNDLSRFR

-286 ALSKENLLLRGCTVR
+286 GLSKENLLLRGCTVR

-314 HETKAMLNNNGPHYK
+314 HETKAMLNNSGPHYK

-353 TGAIGHGIWLTRY
+353 TGAIGHGVWLNRY
-366 SEIPFINIPKPD
+366 SEIPFFNIPEPD
-378 GKSVPPVLAGFY
+378 GKSIPPALAGFN
-390 MFWTMIILLQVLIPV
+390 MFWTMIILLQVLIPI

-481 EENAKRLESYQ
+481 EENGKILNLCSQRGSGGL
-492 DMDSE
+492 
-497 HEDSVDCQ
+497 HEVCV
-505 CGSSTHMSKWQR
+505 TI
-517 HSCRAVCEPL
+517 HSHGR
-527 NRKSLNQLSG
+527 
-537 SYPAFIR
+537 Y
-544 ENGAGGGPHSG
+544 GAGDAPRSG
-555 HMAFSSPIETDV
+555 HVAFSSPIETDV
-567 IPDTQLLEKFS
+567 VPDTQLLEKFS
-578 QISFHSYQQSEEA
+578 QISSHSYQQSEEG
-591 SSKLTLE
+591 SSESSLE
-598 TMYITDFFLA
+598 TMYVADFFLA

-619 PHQPRQKMRLS
+619 PNQPRQKVR
-630 SLGRMP
+630 RP
-636 IKSLEDIR
+636 Y
-644 QMFQRLSVRRLSSS
+644 FWLSVRRLSSS
-658 PLPSVKESS
+658 PAPSVKESS
-667 SESPNSFVRKLS
+667 PESPNSFVSKLS
-679 IFRMKLASPALDGA
+679 IFRMKLASP
-693 AQRAGEPHNTD
+693 
-704 SPENSQVPQELDM
+704 ELDM
-717 VNGAGCEPNSAVSS
+717 VNVAAGCEDSSAASS
-731 IELSPLPKLCYEAE
+731 IELSPLSKLCYEAE

-756 RAYKCVLQSRTPD
+756 RAYKCILQSRTPD

-790 FDSLRKRMSVVV
+790 FDSVRKRMSVVV
-802 RHPISNKVVVYT
+802 RHPVSGKVVVYT

-823 LLRTASEA
+823 LLRTASE
-831 CTNNSEI
+831 EM
-838 EEKIKERTQQHL
+838 EQKKIKERTQKHL

-860 LCIAKKVMSDAEYAE
+860 LCMAKKVMSDAEYAE

-881 LAETSIDNREKLL
+881 LAETSIDNREELL
-894 LESATRLET
+894 LESAIKLET
-903 ELTLLGATGIEDRLQ
+903 QLTLLGATGIEDRLQ

-959 DRIFSL
+959 DRIFTL
-965 KSQSRDVC
+965 KSQSRDAC

-979 ILEDIQKNAS
+979 ILEGIQKNTS
-989 AKKKPSQKLGNVFTS
+989 AEKKPSQKLGNVSAS
-1004 PSTQTPGFSAGLVI
+1004 PSTQAPGFSAGLVI

-1032 SIFLEL
+1032 NMFLEL
-1038 TEKCRAVVCC
+1038 TEKCRAVICC

-1054 KSVLVKLVRSKLKAV
+1054 KSVLVRLVRSKLKAM
-1069 TLAVGD
+1069 TLAIGD

-1124 CYTRLANMVLYY
+1124 CNTRLTNMVLYF
-1136 FYKNVTYVNLLF
+1136 FYKNVAYVNLLF

-1185 DKDVSAEILMQLPQL
+1185 DKDVSAEILLQLPQL

-1209 YVPSTLWITLLDAFY
+1209 YLPSAFWITLLDAFY

-1229 FFVPYFTYYDS
+1229 FFVPYFTYYGS
-1240 DIDIL
+1240 DIDIF
-1245 SFGNPINTAALFT
+1245 SFGNPINTAALFI

-1267 KSVTWIHTVV
+1267 KSVTWIHAAVV
-1277 IVGSILFYFIFT
+1277 AGSILLYFVFA
-1289 LAFGATCKTHN
+1289 LAFGATCKTHSPPPN
-1300 PRSNSYWI
+1300 PYWV
-1308 MEKHITDPVFYLV
+1308 MEKHMMDPVFYLV
-1321 FLLTTCVA
+1321 CLLTTCVA
-1329 LLPRYFLRVLQGTLF
+1329 LLPRYLLRVLQGTLC
-1344 PSPLLRAKHLDRL
+1344 PSPVLRAKHLDRL
-1357 TLEGQTE
+1357 TPGEQRE
-1364 AIKRWKD
+1364 AVKRWRD
-1371 ECDVNDRGES
+1371 DCAVNCRAEF
-1381 QATSV
+1381 QAASGSPRSPT
-1386 SFSSAAGA
+1386 GA
-1394 VSEEETIDSVLP
+1394 VPGEESVASVPP
-1406 TSKTPFQACSRDGL
+1406 TSKTPFQARSGTGL
-1420 VEDTSSLLDI
+1420 AEDAASLADA
-1430 QDDSG
+1430 QDEPGD
-1435 STNDLNSK
+1435 TNGLNSE
-1443 KTEFL
+1443 TAASL
-1448 NLSKE
+1448 NPSKE
-1453 TNTDTFGGINS
+1453 TNLEASGGDAT
-1464 CAKVSACASE
+1464 CAAAPARPSGEDSAAAARAHGAG
-1474 VGSSAVSPADKA
+1474 VNPA
-1486 GLNSLLCEEDALV
+1486 LPEEDAFV
-1499 CFTKL
+1499 YFTKL

>member
-22 ESSSSNSSSKCHQSS
+22 EGSSSSNSNNKCYQSS
-37 KTTGKHRIVIPCL
+37 KTIGKHRIVIPCL

-120 VGVLTIIAVKD
+120 VAVLTIIAVKD
-131 GLEDYSRYKMD
+131 GLEDYSKYKMD
-142 KQINNLLTKVYSRCK
+142 KQINNLLTKVYS
-157 LAEEVIFHCPHGFSN
+157 
-172 PFHPVWRVR
+172 R

-191 KNVNVGDFVRLSR
+191 KNVNVGDFIRLSR

-216 SSDLDGICYIET
+216 SSDPDGICYIET

-243 KGYAEQ
+243 RGYSEQ

-256 EFSSRIECESP
+256 KFSSRIECESP
-267 NNNLSRFR
+267 NNDLSRFR

-286 ALSKENLLLRGCTVR
+286 GLSKENLLLRGCTVR

-314 HETKAMLNNNGPHYK
+314 HETKAMLNNSGPHYK
-329 RSKLERKVNTDILWC
+329 RSKLERRVNTDILWC

-353 TGAIGHGIWLTRY
+353 TGAIGHGIWLSRY
-366 SEIPFINIPKPD
+366 SEIPFFNIPEPD
-378 GKSVPPVLAGFY
+378 GKSIPPTLAGFN
-390 MFWTMIILLQVLIPV
+390 MFWTMIILL
-405 SLYVS
+405 
-410 IEIVK
+410 
-415 LGQIYLI
+415 

-492 DMDSE
+492 EMDSE
-497 HEDSVDCQ
+497 DEDSADRQ
-505 CGSSTHMSKWQR
+505 CGSSTHMSKCQG
-517 HSCRAVCEPL
+517 HNCRGVNEPL
-527 NRKSLNQLSG
+527 NRKSLKQLSG
-537 SYPAFIR
+537 SYPALGR
-544 ENGAGGGPHSG
+544 EDGAGDVPHSG
-555 HMAFSSPIETDV
+555 RVAFSSPIETDV
-567 IPDTQLLEKFS
+567 VPDTQLLEKFS
-578 QISFHSYQQSEEA
+578 QISSHSYQQAEEA
-591 SSKLTLE
+591 ISKLSLE

-619 PHQPRQKMRLS
+619 PNQPRQKMRRS

-636 IKSLEDIR
+636 IKSLEEIR
-644 QMFQRLSVRRLSSS
+644 QMFQRLSVWRLSSS

-667 SESPNSFVRKLS
+667 PESPNSFVSKLS
-679 IFRMKLASPALDGA
+679 IFRMKLASSASDAAAEGA
-693 AQRAGEPHNTD
+693 AEPLNTD
-704 SPENSQVPQELDM
+704 CPENCQMPQELDM
-717 VNGAGCEPNSAVSS
+717 VNVAAGCEHSSAASS
-731 IELSPLPKLCYEAE
+731 TEESPLTKLCYEAE

-756 RAYKCVLQSRTPD
+756 RAYKCILQSRTPD

-790 FDSLRKRMSVVV
+790 FDSVRKRMSVVV
-802 RHPISNKVVVYT
+802 RHPVSNSVVVYT

-823 LLRTASEA
+823 LLRTASEVG
-831 CTNNSEI
+831 TSNSEM
-838 EEKIKERTQQHL
+838 EQKKIKERTQKHL

-875 WLNHHF
+875 WLNQHF
-881 LAETSIDNREKLL
+881 LAETSIDNREALL

-943 ETAVNIA
+943 ETAINIA

-959 DRIFSL
+959 DRIFTL
-965 KSQSRDVC
+965 KSQSKDAC

-979 ILEDIQKNAS
+979 ILEGIQKNTS
-989 AKKKPSQKLGNVFTS
+989 AKKNSSQNLGNVSAS
-1004 PSTQTPGFSAGLVI
+1004 PSTQAPGFSAGLVI
-1018 DGRTLEH
+1018 DGSTLEH

-1032 SIFLEL
+1032 NIFLEL

-1054 KSVLVKLVRSKLKAV
+1054 KSVLVRLVRNKLKAM

-1124 CYTRLANMVLYY
+1124 CYTRLTNMVLYF
-1136 FYKNVTYVNLLF
+1136 FYKNVAYVNLLF

-1185 DKDVSAEILMQLPQL
+1185 DKDVPAEILMQLPQL

-1209 YVPSTLWITLLDAFY
+1209 YLPSTFWITLLDAFY

-1229 FFVPYFTYYDS
+1229 FFVPYFTYYGS
-1240 DIDIL
+1240 DIDIF
-1245 SFGNPINTAALFT
+1245 SFGNPINTAALFI
-1258 ILFHLLIEC
+1258 ILLHLLIEC

-1277 IVGSILFYFIFT
+1277 IVGSILFYFVFS

-1300 PRSNSYWI
+1300 PPSNPYWI
-1308 MEKHITDPVFYLV
+1308 MEKHMSDPVFYLV
-1321 FLLTTCVA
+1321 CLLTTCVA
-1329 LLPRYFLRVLQGTLF
+1329 LLPRYLLRVLQGTLF
-1344 PSPLLRAKHLDRL
+1344 MSPVVRAKHLDRL
-1357 TLEGQTE
+1357 THEEQRE

-1371 ECDVNDRGES
+1371 DCIVNCRVEF
-1381 QATSV
+1381 QATSG
-1386 SFSSAAGA
+1386 SSIPATGA
-1394 VSEEETIDSVLP
+1394 VSEEESITSVLP
-1406 TSKTPFQACSRDGL
+1406 TSKTPFQACLRDGL
-1420 VEDTSSLLDI
+1420 VEDTSFLPDI
-1430 QDDSG
+1430 QDESG
-1435 STNDLNSK
+1435 TTNGLNSEK
-1443 KTEFL
+1443 PVFL
-1448 NLSKE
+1448 NSSKE
-1453 TNTDTFGGINS
+1453 TNSDTLDGKNS
-1464 CAKVSACASE
+1464 GAKVRACASE
-1474 VGSSAVSPADKA
+1474 EVSSAVSLGHKAD
-1486 GLNSLLCEEDALV
+1486 LNSVLCEEDTLV
-1499 CFTKL
+1499 YFTKL